1 MMLVLGCSSASGDRT
16 VIVRPENPQEY
27 AATMEE
33 GRRQR
38 EQWFR
43 TQPTSPVPAATRAS
57 WRGLDYYPVDP
68 DRRFEG
74 PLIQKTTPN
83 TFSMAATGGELR
95 QAQEIGYFLLDL
107 PGGPFPLPVYEMED
121 TPGDLFL
128 PFLDATTGV
137 ETYYAGRY
145 LNVEEVARGRY
156 VLDFN
161 LAFNPFCA
169 YGGAFS
175 CPIAPE
181 SSRLPVAM
189 RAGEKGLGE
198 KVGDD

>member
-1 MMLVLGCSSASGDRT
+1 MT
-16 VIVRPENPQEY
+16 VVVPPQDTRAYVAELE
-27 AATMEE
+27 A
-33 GRRQR
+33 GRQQR

-43 TQPTSPVPAATRAS
+43 TQPDSPVPASQRTA
-57 WRGLDYYPVDP
+57 WEGLDYYPVDP
-68 DRRFEG
+68 DFRFEG
-74 PLIQKTTPN
+74 PLIRKTTAN

-95 QAQEIGYFLLDL
+95 TAHEIGYFLLDL
-107 PGGPFPLPVYEMED
+107 PNGSFPLPVYEMEE

-145 LNVEEVARGRY
+145 LNVEEIGRGLYR
-156 VLDFN
+156 LDFN

-169 YGGAFS
+169 YGGAYS

-181 SSRLPVAM
+181 NSRLPIAV
-189 RAGEKGLGE
+189 RAGEKGLGPAHST
-198 KVGDD
+198 D